1 MKCLQSP
8 CVRFVCLLAVTLAVT
23 PERSLLAVEKERV
36 ALVVANNLYSA
47 EVGELANAVND
58 GRALAKELHVLGF
71 NVTIIEDA
79 DKLKMGE
86 ELDLF
91 LSKLRNGALGFFY
104 FAGHG
109 VQIEGINY
117 LLPVDAV
124 TGSPRLTKFSSISL
138 NEVFGIFEETKTFP
152 NVVVLDCC
160 RNNPFA
166 RGAAARNVPARG
178 LVDVKEPTGTLVAF
192 STAAGEVAADADPTG
207 VGNSP
212 YTSALVEELRKR
224 PSSGLE
230 LTEAFRETSRKV
242 FERTGQDPL
251 LKIPGS
257 IGKVVLVR
265 GSKPLSSDEK
275 DEVGGDAFAA
285 SMEDPKIKA
294 QIEGLIRLESEK
306 ITQRVRE
313 EMNQQLA
320 REAENRRRDEE
331 ARREEDARRDAEM
344 LATTESGAITFAPN
358 SAPVLET
365 PVGRAVANPWLFQDS
380 SSRYLTDDELSYLS
394 SDDLWR
400 ARNEIF
406 ARNGFIFSTSR
417 GKHFQDSLG
426 SLYTPRTSS
435 QTQIFSG
442 FNTYERYNVKKIE
455 YLEKGG
461 R

>member
-1 MKCLQSP
+1 MKSHPMQL
-8 CVRFVCLLAVTLAVT
+8 VRFFSLAAQFLMFTTGVSVLGA
-23 PERSLLAVEKERV
+23 EKERV
-36 ALVVANNLYSA
+36 ALVIANNLYSKD
-47 EVGELANAVND
+47 VGELANAVND

-71 NVTIIEDA
+71 NVTISEDA

-109 VQIEGINY
+109 VQIDGINY

-138 NEVFGIFEETKTFP
+138 NEIFGIFEETKTFP

-166 RGAAARNVPARG
+166 RGAAARNVTARG

-192 STAAGEVAADADPTG
+192 STAAGEVAADADATG
-207 VGNSP
+207 AGNSP
-212 YTSALVEELRKR
+212 YTSALVEELQKR

-265 GSKPLSSDEK
+265 GSKPLVPSTKVEDE
-275 DEVGGDAFAA
+275 EGAFAA
-285 SMEDPKIKA
+285 AMEDPKMKA
-294 QIEGLIRLESEK
+294 QIEDLVRLESEK
-306 ITQRVRE
+306 IAQRVRE
-313 EMNQQLA
+313 EMSQQLA
-320 REAENRRRDEE
+320 IETEKRRLDDE
-331 ARREEDARRDAEM
+331 ARRKEEAQRDAEM
-344 LATTESGAITFAPN
+344 LATTEIDATTLASNTALIP
-358 SAPVLET
+358 ET
-365 PVGRAVANPWLFQDS
+365 PTGRAVTSPWLFQDS
-380 SSRYLTDDELSYLS
+380 SSRTLTEDELSDLS
-394 SDDLWR
+394 PDELWR

-406 ARNGFIFSTSR
+406 ARNGLIFSSSR
-417 GKHFQDSLG
+417 GKQFQESLG
-426 SLYTPRTSS
+426 SLYSPRSSS
-435 QTQIFSG
+435 QTEIYSS
-442 FNTYERYNVKKIE
+442 FNSYEKSNVKKIE
-455 YLEKGG
+455 YLEKRG